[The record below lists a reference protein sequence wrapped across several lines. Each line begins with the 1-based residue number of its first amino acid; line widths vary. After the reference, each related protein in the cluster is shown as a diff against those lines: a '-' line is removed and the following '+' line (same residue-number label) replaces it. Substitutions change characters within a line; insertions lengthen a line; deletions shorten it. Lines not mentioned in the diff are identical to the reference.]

1 MREGSG
7 DSGATRP
14 PASRRGCGLW
24 LPSGDSISV
33 SPYRV
38 RGSPLRPKFG
48 PVRRRGSIVNGSE
61 RGPNGGT
68 RGARKTAQV
77 SRSGRGVNGAN
88 GLDLGALVDEEGD
101 VEDLFGQLWFI
112 PSASPSPCGRAR
124 VCRKENLVWI
134 RKDLWDSKSF
144 EPSDCHPVGVGDLWV
159 SPPKKFCFA
168 SDIWGKGV
176 KDSFVSKLKFGMAG
190 RGRGGRGP

>member
-1 MREGSG
+1 MNKVTNNLVLCHLIII
-7 DSGATRP
+7 AH
-14 PASRRGCGLW
+14 LFYY
-24 LPSGDSISV
+24 LPHC
-33 SPYRV
+33 
-38 RGSPLRPKFG
+38 
-48 PVRRRGSIVNGSE
+48 IVC
-61 RGPNGGT
+61 GPNGGT

-77 SRSGRGVNGAN
+77 SRSRRKVNGAN

-190 RGRGGRGP
+190 RGRGGRGPQRPRNPEEEWGWGEGGWV